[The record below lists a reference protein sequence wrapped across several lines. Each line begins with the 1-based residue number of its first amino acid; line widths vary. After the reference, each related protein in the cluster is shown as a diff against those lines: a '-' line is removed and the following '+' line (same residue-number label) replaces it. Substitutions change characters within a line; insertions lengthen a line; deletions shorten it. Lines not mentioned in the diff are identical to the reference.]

1 MVVVVFF
8 AITDQTLLG
17 CFLLVGNG
25 LLLTLAGTGVVLGA
39 LTTDREA
46 GTVADTTVAADIHE
60 ALDVHLDR
68 RTEFTLDLVLAV
80 DEGTDSGDLFVVPFS
95 HFDSRVDAA
104 LVQDSLGTAAANT
117 VDIGKTYNSV
127 FVVR

>member
-46 GTVADTTVAADIHE
+46 CTVADTTVAADIHE

-68 RTEFTLDLVLAV
+68 RTEFTLNLEFVV
-80 DEGTDSGDLFVVPFS
+80 DEGTDSGDLLVVPVS
-95 HFDSRVDAA
+95 DFDRAVDATG
-104 LVQDSLGTAAANT
+104 VQNLPGRAAADSE
-117 VDIGKTYNSV
+117 DIGETYLSV
-127 FVVR
+127 LVVR